1 MRQVVVQ
8 QRPKTYK
15 HTLEEAQRKSL
26 GLSKEEAVWWS
37 HGFETVRALR
47 VCPGCT
53 THAVLAE
60 QPPLPTQRGGEDPRV
75 KG

>member
-37 HGFETVRALR
+37 HGFETTRALR
-47 VCPGCT
+47 VCPGC
-53 THAVLAE
+53 AALAE
-60 QPPLPTQRGGEDPRV
+60 PPSLPSQRGGEDPRV